1 MRENGEFRRH
11 ADQLGA
17 LYSPAFY
24 DGQAP
29 ASQLAAAVVLPRVLE
44 LTAAA
49 SLVDVGCGVGTWVA
63 AARELGVA
71 RVLGIDGPHVER
83 TSLLVPQ
90 ECFHA
95 VDLSVPGATIGLERF
110 DLAISLEVAEHLPRE
125 RASSF
130 VAEVVQLAPAVLFSA
145 AIPYQGGTGHINEQ
159 WPSWWAELFA
169 GHGYRPVDLRREF
182 WEASD
187 IPNWY
192 RQNMLLYVA
201 ASHPA
206 SVHAVE
212 HVVDAVLPE
221 HYLWHHEQP
230 PPLYLRDLFRAFPA
244 AVQTAVMKRV
254 GARWPAADRTVT
266 ESRA

>member
-1 MRENGEFRRH
+1 MRNKAIGQH
-11 ADQLGA
+11 AAQLSE

-24 DGQAP
+24 EGQSP
-29 ASQLAAAVVLPRVLE
+29 ASHLAGRVVLPRVLE

-63 AARELGVA
+63 AGRELGVP
-71 RVLGIDGPHVER
+71 RVLGVDGPHVQR

-90 ECFHA
+90 ECFRS
-95 VDLSVPGATIGLERF
+95 VDLSLRGATSGLGRF

-130 VAEVVQLAPAVLFSA
+130 VAELVQLAPAVLFSA
-145 AIPYQGGTGHINEQ
+145 AIPYQGGTDHINEQ

-169 GHGYRPVDLRREF
+169 GHGYRPVDLRCEF
-182 WEASD
+182 WEARD

-206 SVHAVE
+206 SARAVDR
-212 HVVDAVLPE
+212 VVDAVLPD

-230 PPLYLRDLFRAFPA
+230 PPLYLRDLVRAFPS
-244 AVQTAVMKRV
+244 AVRTAVVRRV
-254 GARWPAADRTVT
+254 PRRGPRPTAG
-266 ESRA
+266 